1 MQRAPIGALFI
12 SSCLI
17 INGLL
22 LLRPAGLESDR
33 RWHLVV
39 IGFATQF
46 GKPGMVARPALLKIN
61 LDGLA
66 SCESGGAGIL
76 QPVVIGKVG
85 QLGPQVLPTKLC
97 SFAS

>member
-1 MQRAPIGALFI
+1 
-12 SSCLI
+12 
-17 INGLL
+17 
-22 LLRPAGLESDR
+22 
-33 RWHLVV
+33 
-39 IGFATQF
+39 
-46 GKPGMVARPALLKIN
+46 MVARPALLKIN

-85 QLGPQVLPTKLC
+85 RLGPQVLPTKLC